1 LQTSANPAQSS
12 LGPQATFALV
22 NYNIGR
28 PDEGARSMFK
38 TIWKLASNMI
48 DDQVDDV
55 VHWFLDGGQISTAVH

>member
-1 LQTSANPAQSS
+1 
-12 LGPQATFALV
+12 
-22 NYNIGR
+22 
-28 PDEGARSMFK
+28 MFK